1 MYTVL
6 KKRCMYSPCLE
17 LEGEGSLEA
26 REMRDDIALLLWE
39 AEI

>member
-1 MYTVL
+1 
-6 KKRCMYSPCLE
+6 MYSPCLE

-26 REMRDDIALLLWE
+26 REMRDDIPLLWE

>member
-1 MYTVL
+1 
-6 KKRCMYSPCLE
+6 MYSPCLE
-17 LEGEGSLEA
+17 LEWEGSLEA